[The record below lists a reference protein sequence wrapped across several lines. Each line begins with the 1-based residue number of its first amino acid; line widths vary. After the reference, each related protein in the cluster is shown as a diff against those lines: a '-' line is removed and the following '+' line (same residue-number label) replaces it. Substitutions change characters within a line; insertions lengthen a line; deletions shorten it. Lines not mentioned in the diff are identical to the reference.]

1 MNFDIT
7 CVEFSGEIKDRA
19 SNLGKVDRRL
29 LSAEILK
36 VANAIDTSGFNLGLA
51 QDMADYAKKGVPAAD
66 ANDKILRC
74 LEKEQVNQ
82 EILIEAGIT
91 DDTTANAWLS
101 SIEPKLEAALVRL
114 NQLKQE
120 QASAVENFCKQW
132 QVK

>member
-7 CVEFSGEIKDRA
+7 CIKFSGEIKDRA

-29 LSAEILK
+29 LSDEILK
-36 VANAIDTSGFNLGLA
+36 IANAIAQSGFNVDLA
-51 QDMADYAKKGVPAAD
+51 QDISRFEDSQHRVVD
-66 ANDKILRC
+66 C
-74 LEKEQVNQ
+74 LNREQINQ
-82 EILIEAGIT
+82 EALVKTGIT
-91 DDTTANAWLS
+91 DDTTAEAWLS